1 MKKPVVLVV
10 ILFLFHSCCFGNEG
24 RTIAA
29 ILSKLDMA
37 GMSYPKSLDEGS
49 LYVSLCGGFGGQIT
63 EVYVPSDRETIRVSR
78 AYPPFGNRSEWIIV
92 RKILEKKDY
101 ANLLKLL
108 EKISNEGLP
117 PEVASR
123 TVDDAQCILVAKK
136 EEGESSYKYC
146 ARMFADPAGIEV
158 DLRKCIQ
165 ELGKFNF
172 PKNVSSIL
180 K

>member
-1 MKKPVVLVV
+1 MKKSVIFVV
-10 ILFLFHSCCFGNEG
+10 FLFVFQSCCIANEG

-29 ILSKLDMA
+29 ILSKLEMA
-37 GMSYPKSLDEGS
+37 GMSYPKSMDEGS

-63 EVYVPSDRETIRVSR
+63 EVYVPSDRETVRVSR
-78 AYPPFGNRSEWIIV
+78 AYPPVGNRSDWIIV
-92 RKILEKKDY
+92 RRILRKKEY

-108 EKISNEGLP
+108 EKISNEDLP

-136 EEGESSYKYC
+136 EKGHSSYKYC
-146 ARMFADPAGIEV
+146 ARMFADPTGIEI
-158 DLRKCIQ
+158 DLRKCIR